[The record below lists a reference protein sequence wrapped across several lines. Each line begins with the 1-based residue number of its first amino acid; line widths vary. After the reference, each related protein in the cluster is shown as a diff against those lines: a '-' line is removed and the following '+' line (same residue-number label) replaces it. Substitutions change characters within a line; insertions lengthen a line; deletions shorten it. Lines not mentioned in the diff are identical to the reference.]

1 MNNLIDAMRALDLT
15 LELEVTCAL
24 GDHAA
29 TDSLRMEA
37 AKIEARRRERIAEAE
52 KNIAEAAR
60 ETLARSQNEC

>member
-15 LELEVTCAL
+15 LELELACAR

-29 TDSLRMEA
+29 SDSLRLEA
-37 AKIEARRRERIAEAE
+37 AEIETIRRERIAEAE

-60 ETLARSQNEC
+60 GTLARTQREC